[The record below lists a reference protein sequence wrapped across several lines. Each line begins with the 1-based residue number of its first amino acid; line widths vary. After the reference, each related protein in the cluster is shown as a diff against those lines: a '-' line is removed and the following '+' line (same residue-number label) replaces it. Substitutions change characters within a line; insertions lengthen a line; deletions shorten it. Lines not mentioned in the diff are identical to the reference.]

1 MGIAMVPRC
10 DEKETKPTTGMAKR
24 KKTSNGPTV
33 ASKKPSAANKKSSE
47 NSATIA
53 PTSEKKKRK
62 RSNTKTAEVL
72 KQATSKK
79 TEPPPTDD
87 SDDDDELLAAA
98 QAWANHPDRKEEE
111 SPNLDYNNEENDDD
125 DNKLY
130 SLHVTQLSYEAN
142 EHSIRSMFAEAGCLI
157 RSIRLVYDGIGAE
170 RTFRG
175 VAFLDMCDEESYKKA
190 LLLNRR
196 MLLGRRMNVRPTKSK
211 DELIDIV
218 ARTKELVA
226 MKIQR
231 QKDKQEARENPEV
244 DKNEK
249 KSDRKDRNKSEK
261 KDKKKRKSEKGD
273 VSSLPNKKARTS
285 TADEGSKPDIV
296 DAISNKIKNPETT
309 DSQASDKQQPTFDNN
324 PIKSDVNKAKANATL
339 VPSANP
345 RPVAAKKVLGS
356 AEKPKI
362 TKKER
367 NKKAAILMAK
377 RRGK

>member
-10 DEKETKPTTGMAKR
+10 DKKETKPTTGTVTS
-24 KKTSNGPTV
+24 KKTSNGRNVP
-33 ASKKPSAANKKSSE
+33 SKKPNAVAKNTSAKPAMV
-47 NSATIA
+47 A

-62 RSNTKTAEVL
+62 RANTKMADAPKEVTT
-72 KQATSKK
+72 KEQ
-79 TEPPPTDD
+79 EPPPTDD
-87 SDDDDELLAAA
+87 SEDEDELLAAA
-98 QAWANHPDRKEEE
+98 QAWAKDPERKEEE
-111 SPNLDYNNEENDDD
+111 PELDYNDDD
-125 DNKLY
+125 DDDKLY

-142 EHSIRSMFAEAGCLI
+142 EPDIRTIFAEAGCLI
-157 RSIRLVYDGIGAE
+157 SSIRLVYDGMGAE

-190 LLLNRR
+190 LALNRR
-196 MLLGRRMNVRPTKSK
+196 MLHGRRMNVRPTKSK

-231 QKDKQEARENPEV
+231 QKDKQEAKENPDV
-244 DKNEK
+244 DKKEK
-249 KSDRKDRNKSEK
+249 KSDRKERKKSEK

-273 VSSLPNKKARTS
+273 VSSSPNKKARTLMS
-285 TADEGSKPDIV
+285 DDGAKPDV
-296 DAISNKIKNPETT
+296 VEAFPNDVKKPEAS
-309 DSQASDKQQPTFDNN
+309 DLQASDKTQPEDDGNTS
-324 PIKSDVNKAKANATL
+324 KSDVKKAKANATL
-339 VPSANP
+339 ASSATA
-345 RPVAAKKVLGS
+345 RPIAAKRAPGS